1 MSLKKFILSRLFV
14 RHFALAAA
22 IFTAFMLVLLVWL
35 NIYTRHGQARVVP
48 DFVGK
53 TPDEA
58 VEMSQKLRFRFFVT
72 DSVFTGTVPKG
83 TIAEQNPAAGHR
95 VKKHRRINITINAF
109 NPEMASV
116 PNLVGLSLRQA
127 LATITTAGFEP
138 GKLSYTPDIS
148 VDLVLRQMHNGVEVA
163 QGETIQKGSVIDLV
177 LGSGLSSRR
186 TRIPSLVGIP
196 LDRARS
202 IILGSSL
209 NLGTF
214 VYDNTILTALDSA
227 TAFVYKQNPEFNE
240 EATLQVGSIVYLWL
254 TVDSLKLPV
263 DSTLLMTIDTVG
275 GAGIVP
281 LTMPP
286 DSI

>member
-1 MSLKKFILSRLFV
+1 MSLKKFIFTKV
-14 RHFALAAA
+14 FIRHLALAAA
-22 IFTAFMLVLLVWL
+22 IFTAVMLILLIWL
-35 NIYTRHGQARVVP
+35 NIYTRHGQARLVP
-48 DFVGK
+48 DFIGK
-53 TPDEA
+53 TPEEA
-58 VEMSQKLRFRFFVT
+58 IEMAQRNRFRFFVI
-72 DSVFTGTVPKG
+72 DSVYTGTVPRG

-109 NPEMASV
+109 NPEMAAV

-127 LATITTAGFEP
+127 LATITTAGFET

-148 VDLVLRQMHNGVEVA
+148 VDFVLKQMHNGAEVA
-163 QGETIQKGSVIDLV
+163 PGETIQKGSVIDLV

-186 TRIPSLVGIP
+186 TRIPSLVGLP
-196 LDRARS
+196 FDQARNL
-202 IILGSSL
+202 ILGSSL

-214 VYDNTILTALDSA
+214 VYDSTILTALDSA
-227 TAFVYKQNPEFNE
+227 AAFVYKQNPEYNE

-263 DSTLLMTIDTVG
+263 DSTMILLSDTIG
-275 GAGIVP
+275 GAGLFP
-281 LTMPP
+281 PTTPP